1 MYIFQNRVK
10 SAAFKRCVEFS
21 RLALFFCLEDF
32 MYLLYADDSGVTSFR
47 NFEYNDDT
55 YYSII
60 KDCFDKEKNLQHGLY
75 LLEKNSI

>member
-1 MYIFQNRVK
+1 
-10 SAAFKRCVEFS
+10 
-21 RLALFFCLEDF
+21 